1 MEIFIFMDI
10 CMCLEN
16 VLEKYIKIFLVI
28 IFREEECRRLVKW
41 IFTINLYNFVMFYF
55 FFRKYSLY
63 YN

>member
-1 MEIFIFMDI
+1 
-10 CMCLEN
+10 MCLEN